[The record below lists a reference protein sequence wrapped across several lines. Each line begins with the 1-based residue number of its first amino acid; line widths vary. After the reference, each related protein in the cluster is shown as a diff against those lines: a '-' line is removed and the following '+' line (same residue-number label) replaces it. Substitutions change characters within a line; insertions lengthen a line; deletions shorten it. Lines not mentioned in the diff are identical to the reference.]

1 MDDELEDKIFYQT
14 YVSHMKILSKFAV
27 GFSSINSPLAYLWKL
42 CRIYVLRPEVLF
54 CGIILFVLLI
64 YLQAVD
70 VWSRTILG
78 RIQATLGRQKA
89 ASRVMEMTG
98 NAGDHQSWEEVRQQS
113 AAFAVLGRRPQMEDR
128 FIIEENINNNTSISF
143 FAVFDGHG
151 GEFAADF
158 ARDVLVKNI
167 YNKIIEVN
175 KLLKAEDK
183 SDYSGYDK
191 SPYLARKQS
200 RKDTAN
206 KENAEPVARKD
217 SLRKAHSTT
226 ADCSAIKPK
235 TTEASIADI
244 YTAQLNSAMR
254 AANGG
259 NAAKESFLNN
269 NNNAPNA
276 GNVPPPS
283 YEAKCYI
290 EHGRINFGKLI
301 TDEIHSAD
309 HKLVEQ
315 AKLATNIAGTTAL
328 IAIVQGSK
336 LIVANVGDSRGV
348 MYDAR
353 GIAIPLSFD
362 HKPQQVRE
370 RKRIHDAGGFIAF
383 RGVWRVAGVLA
394 TSRALGDYPLKDKNL
409 VIATPDILT
418 FELND
423 HKPRFLILASDGL
436 WDTFSNEEACTFVQE
451 HLKEPDFGAK
461 SLAMESY
468 KRGSVDNIT
477 VLIIAFKNDVYRIA
491 SATGKVGGDAPLVK
505 PPSVAVVE
513 RSNSIKTK

>member
-1 MDDELEDKIFYQT
+1 MDRR
-14 YVSHMKILSKFAV
+14 HMHS
-27 GFSSINSPLAYLWKL
+27 GRSSA
-42 CRIYVLRPEVLF
+42 
-54 CGIILFVLLI
+54 
-64 YLQAVD
+64 D
-70 VWSRTILG
+70 VWSRSILG

-89 ASRVMEMTG
+89 ASRSMEATG
-98 NAGDHQSWEEVRQQS
+98 GAGDHQAWEEVRQQS
-113 AAFAVLGRRPQMEDR
+113 AAFAVLGRRPHMEDR
-128 FIIEENINNNTSISF
+128 FIIEENINNNTDISF

-151 GEFAADF
+151 GEFAANF

-167 YNKIIEVN
+167 YNKIIEIN
-175 KLLKAEDK
+175 QLLKTEGQAE
-183 SDYSGYDK
+183 YSNYDK

-200 RKDTAN
+200 RKDAAN
-206 KENAEPVARKD
+206 KENAEPLARKD
-217 SLRKAHSTT
+217 SLRKALSTT
-226 ADCSAIKPK
+226 ADCSAIKQK
-235 TTEASIADI
+235 TTEASIADF

-254 AANGG
+254 ASGN
-259 NAAKESFLNN
+259 NAAKDSFLNN
-269 NNNAPNA
+269 NNNAQNSA
-276 GNVPPPS
+276 NVPPPS

-290 EHGRINFGKLI
+290 ENGRIQFGKLI
-301 TDEIHSAD
+301 TDEILAAD

-328 IAIVQGSK
+328 IAIVKDSK

-348 MYDAR
+348 MFDAR

-394 TSRALGDYPLKDKNL
+394 TSRAMGDYPLKDKNL

-436 WDTFSNEEACTFVQE
+436 WDTFSNEEACSFVQE
-451 HLKEPDFGAK
+451 HLKESDFGAK

-477 VLIIAFKNDVYRIA
+477 VLVIVFRNDIYRIVS
-491 SATGKVGGDAPLVK
+491 SAGKVQVDTPLAK
-505 PPSVAVVE
+505 SPSVAVVVQ
-513 RSNSIKTK
+513 RPNAIKTK